1 MQKTETESGIQ
12 RSDADM
18 IQDRIQYLSDNTDF
32 LRTVFE
38 NLIGY
43 AIIAAD
49 FDGNIIAYNEG
60 ARQIYG
66 YAPEEVIGK
75 QNIEIFFP
83 KDFIESAG
91 LQQIIDNLIGKDG
104 FSYEGEK
111 VRKNGSRFPSHILFT
126 LTKDKDNKVV
136 GFIEIVQDLTE
147 QKRAKDALQKA
158 HDELEIR
165 VRERTAELAKTNE
178 ELRTEIAERKQA
190 DEALNKSEKDLRKR
204 VKELEEFYDMA
215 VGRELRMIELK
226 DVIKRLESELKRYKN
241 P

>member
-1 MQKTETESGIQ
+1 MRDNIEELIQ
-12 RSDADM
+12 E
-18 IQDRIQYLSDNTDF
+18 RIRYLYENTDF

-49 FDGNIIAYNEG
+49 FDGNIMSYNEG
-60 ARQIYG
+60 AHQIYG

-91 LQQIIDNLIGKDG
+91 LQQIIDNLIGKDR

-111 VRKNGSRFPSHILFT
+111 VRKNGDRFPANILFT
-126 LTKDKDNKVV
+126 LTKDNIGNLV
-136 GFIEIVQDLTE
+136 GFIEIVEDITE

-190 DEALNKSEKDLRKR
+190 EEERAKLEKDLQKR
-204 VKELEEFYDMA
+204 VKELERFYDMA

-226 DVIKRLESELKRYKN
+226 DEIKRLESELKRYKN

>member
-1 MQKTETESGIQ
+1 MRDNIEEL
-12 RSDADM
+12 
-18 IQDRIQYLSDNTDF
+18 IQDRIRYLYDNTDF

-66 YAPEEVIGK
+66 YALEEVIGK
-75 QNIEIFFP
+75 QNIEVFFP

-111 VRKNGSRFPSHILFT
+111 VKKDGSRFPAHILFT

-178 ELRTEIAERKQA
+178 ELRTEIAERKQT
-190 DEALNKSEKDLRKR
+190 DEALNKSEKELRKQ
-204 VKELEEFYDMA
+204 VKELEMFYDMA

>member
-1 MQKTETESGIQ
+1 MS
-12 RSDADM
+12 
-18 IQDRIQYLSDNTDF
+18 
-32 LRTVFE
+32 
-38 NLIGY
+38 
-43 AIIAAD
+43 
-49 FDGNIIAYNEG
+49 YNEG
-60 ARQIYG
+60 AHQIYG

-111 VRKNGSRFPSHILFT
+111 VRKNGDRFPANILFT
-126 LTKDKDNKVV
+126 LTKDNIVNLV
-136 GFIEIVQDLTE
+136 GFIEIVEDLTE

-165 VRERTAELAKTNE
+165 VGERTAELAKTNE
-178 ELRTEIAERKQA
+178 GLRTEIAEHKQA
-190 DEALNKSEKDLRKR
+190 EEALNKSEKDIRKR

-226 DVIKRLESELKRYKN
+226 DEIKRLESELKRYKN